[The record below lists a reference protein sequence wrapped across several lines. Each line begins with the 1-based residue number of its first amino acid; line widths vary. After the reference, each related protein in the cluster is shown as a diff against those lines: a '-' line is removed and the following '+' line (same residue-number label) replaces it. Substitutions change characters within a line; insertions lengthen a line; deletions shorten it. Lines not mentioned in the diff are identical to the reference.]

1 VLLLEQRESERMSRR
16 SDNPLAK
23 VIVRNYPLTTP
34 EKELRD
40 MFEKIGK
47 IDDFFMPQYKDTR
60 KPRGF
65 FFVQYRKEEDAHDAI
80 KNLNG
85 NDIGGMKLAIEM
97 VRGDKRDR
105 DRGGRDSWRGGDR
118 DRSRRR
124 SRSPIRGRRRSPNR
138 DRDGHR
144 DWDNRGGYDPHG
156 PPGQEFGRTGYQ
168 GIPPVRRALLDPPGP
183 PPGMQGPPF
192 PPHDGMGPP
201 GGPPRG
207 GPPSSYGG
215 PPPHDDFRRGPPP
228 PGDSGMGAPS
238 GGGHFGGPPPIRG
251 GYGGSSGYM
260 EGPPHGAGG
269 HGGSRKFVSRW

>member
-85 NDIGGMKLAIEM
+85 N
-97 VRGDKRDR
+97 VRLC
-105 DRGGRDSWRGGDR
+105 
-118 DRSRRR
+118 
-124 SRSPIRGRRRSPNR
+124 NL
-138 DRDGHR
+138 
-144 DWDNRGGYDPHG
+144 Y
-156 PPGQEFGRTGYQ
+156 T
-168 GIPPVRRALLDPPGP
+168 
-183 PPGMQGPPF
+183 
-192 PPHDGMGPP
+192 
-201 GGPPRG
+201 
-207 GPPSSYGG
+207 PPSS
-215 PPPHDDFRRGPPP
+215 
-228 PGDSGMGAPS
+228 PS
-238 GGGHFGGPPPIRG
+238 PLLLRL
-251 GYGGSSGYM
+251 
-260 EGPPHGAGG
+260 
-269 HGGSRKFVSRW
+269 KF